1 MFDDWCDIDQTA
13 HGERKKL
20 CGLTE
25 KEIKDEL
32 IERVRSHYDEL
43 EQIADDIERLGFPGA
58 SAILRERLPRTARER
73 SGQMAEIIATEF
85 IEHYTG
91 FRVPV
96 RRLRYKDGRDM
107 ALRGDDYVGI
117 DEDEQ
122 EQLLSSRAR
131 PRAGVPSRRASWPT
145 LANLRQ

>member
-20 CGLTE
+20 CDLTE

-58 SAILRERLPRTARER
+58 SAILRERLPRTARE
-73 SGQMAEIIATEF
+73 
-85 IEHYTG
+85 
-91 FRVPV
+91 
-96 RRLRYKDGRDM
+96 
-107 ALRGDDYVGI
+107 AL
-117 DEDEQ
+117 
-122 EQLLSSRAR
+122 
-131 PRAGVPSRRASWPT
+131 P
-145 LANLRQ
+145 